1 MQHAHA
7 LMIETGEAE
16 ARSAEDHFHRAN
28 LFTKSG
34 QLTAALASYDQAI
47 AIKQSFAEAHFN
59 RGVVLRDLHRPEAA
73 LASYDQAIAIK
84 PDFAVAHFNRGIVLH
99 ELEHLSAALASYE
112 DAIRVQADHAEAYC
126 NRGIVLEEL
135 DQLEA
140 ALGSFNRA
148 IEIDPTMREAC
159 FNRGN
164 VLRRLRRF
172 EAALASYDQAIA
184 LDAGHAE
191 THYNRGNLLKEL
203 QRFDPALASYNQAIE
218 ISADYAEAYANRGN
232 LFCDA
237 KQYES
242 AIASYDDAL
251 ARTPNFIFLRGARL
265 HARMQICD
273 WTDFDEEV
281 ADLAARI
288 EGDEAASPPF
298 PLLAVLG
305 SARLQRKAAEI
316 WVREQCPAD
325 SSLPTIPRVA
335 AIPAA
340 AAQRIRIG
348 YFSADFR
355 QHPVSILAAELIE
368 THDRSRFEITAF
380 AFGPASDD
388 AMRTRLAGAFDR
400 FLEVQGRTDREIAL
414 LARELQIDIAVDLG
428 GFTQHCRPG
437 IFALRAAPLQVEF
450 LGYPGTLGAPYMDY
464 LVADPTLIPEH
475 SRAHYREQILYLPHT
490 ALPHDSQQPIAEQCL
505 SRRQA
510 ALPDSR
516 FVFCCFNNVAKITPD
531 TFAGWMRI
539 LSKVPGSVL
548 WLSATHP
555 TAQSNLRREA
565 MSRGV
570 EPQRLI
576 FAARLASLPEH
587 LARHRVADLFLDTLP
602 YNAHTTASDA
612 LWAGLPVLTQLGETF
627 AGRVAASLLS
637 AIDLP
642 ELITSSPAQYEALA
656 IDLATD
662 PQRLARLKERL
673 AQNRLST
680 PLFDT
685 RRYTQHLEDAFTIIH
700 TRHQAG
706 LPTADIVV
714 HTAERETPPCMP
726 RESGK
731 VIHHGG

>member
-1 MQHAHA
+1 MP
-7 LMIETGEAE
+7 
-16 ARSAEDHFHRAN
+16 RS
-28 LFTKSG
+28 KSRSPAT
-34 QLTAALASYDQAI
+34 QSQWAI
-47 AIKQSFAEAHFN
+47 Q
-59 RGVVLRDLHRPEAA
+59 
-73 LASYDQAIAIK
+73 Q
-84 PDFAVAHFNRGIVLH
+84 
-99 ELEHLSAALASYE
+99 
-112 DAIRVQADHAEAYC
+112 
-126 NRGIVLEEL
+126 
-135 DQLEA
+135 
-140 ALGSFNRA
+140 
-148 IEIDPTMREAC
+148 
-159 FNRGN
+159 GN
-164 VLRRLRRF
+164 
-172 EAALASYDQAIA
+172 
-184 LDAGHAE
+184 
-191 THYNRGNLLKEL
+191 
-203 QRFDPALASYNQAIE
+203 
-218 ISADYAEAYANRGN
+218 ADYLGMRYA
-232 LFCDA
+232 A
-237 KQYES
+237 
-242 AIASYDDAL
+242 AIASYDRAIALDPHQMEAYYNRGNAFAELQQYSAAVDSFGAAILLQPDCVPAYYNRGNALQALKQYAAAVENYDA
-251 ARTPNFIFLRGARL
+251 AIGREPAHANAYNNRGVALRDLKRCEAAVASFDSAVALKPDYADAYYNRGNSLRDLEQHAAAVASYDRAISLNANYADAYVDRGESLKDLGQFAAAIASFGRGIALKSRLKGLYGARL

-273 WTDFDEEV
+273 WTDFEEEV

-325 SSLPTIPRVA
+325 SALPTIPRVA

-685 RRYTQHLEDAFTIIH
+685 RRFTQHLEDAFTIIH

>member
-1 MQHAHA
+1 MP
-7 LMIETGEAE
+7 
-16 ARSAEDHFHRAN
+16 RS
-28 LFTKSG
+28 KSRSPAT
-34 QLTAALASYDQAI
+34 QSQWAI
-47 AIKQSFAEAHFN
+47 Q
-59 RGVVLRDLHRPEAA
+59 
-73 LASYDQAIAIK
+73 Q
-84 PDFAVAHFNRGIVLH
+84 
-99 ELEHLSAALASYE
+99 
-112 DAIRVQADHAEAYC
+112 
-126 NRGIVLEEL
+126 
-135 DQLEA
+135 
-140 ALGSFNRA
+140 
-148 IEIDPTMREAC
+148 
-159 FNRGN
+159 GN
-164 VLRRLRRF
+164 
-172 EAALASYDQAIA
+172 
-184 LDAGHAE
+184 
-191 THYNRGNLLKEL
+191 
-203 QRFDPALASYNQAIE
+203 
-218 ISADYAEAYANRGN
+218 ADYLGMRYA
-232 LFCDA
+232 A
-237 KQYES
+237 
-242 AIASYDDAL
+242 AIASYDRAIALDPHQMEAYYNRGNAFAELQQYSAAVDSFGAAILLQPDCVPAYYNRGNALQALKQYAAAVENYDA
-251 ARTPNFIFLRGARL
+251 AIGREPAHANAYNNRGVALRDLKRCEAAVASFDSAVALKPDYADAYYNRGNSLRDLEQHAAAVASYDRAISLNANYADAYVDRGESLKDLGQFAAAIASFGRGIALKSRLKGLYGARL

-316 WVREQCPAD
+316 LVREQCPAD
-325 SSLPTIPRVA
+325 SALPTIPRVA

-685 RRYTQHLEDAFTIIH
+685 RRFTQHLEDAFTIIH

-706 LPTADIVV
+706 LPTEHIWVNSQS
-714 HTAERETPPCMP
+714 PSQSSP
-726 RESGK
+726 RSGPTNFS
-731 VIHHGG
+731 

>member
-1 MQHAHA
+1 MP
-7 LMIETGEAE
+7 
-16 ARSAEDHFHRAN
+16 RS
-28 LFTKSG
+28 KSRSPAT
-34 QLTAALASYDQAI
+34 QSQWAI
-47 AIKQSFAEAHFN
+47 Q
-59 RGVVLRDLHRPEAA
+59 
-73 LASYDQAIAIK
+73 Q
-84 PDFAVAHFNRGIVLH
+84 
-99 ELEHLSAALASYE
+99 
-112 DAIRVQADHAEAYC
+112 
-126 NRGIVLEEL
+126 
-135 DQLEA
+135 
-140 ALGSFNRA
+140 
-148 IEIDPTMREAC
+148 
-159 FNRGN
+159 GN
-164 VLRRLRRF
+164 
-172 EAALASYDQAIA
+172 
-184 LDAGHAE
+184 
-191 THYNRGNLLKEL
+191 
-203 QRFDPALASYNQAIE
+203 
-218 ISADYAEAYANRGN
+218 ADYLGMRYA
-232 LFCDA
+232 A
-237 KQYES
+237 
-242 AIASYDDAL
+242 AIASYDRAIALDPHQMEAYYNRGNAFAELQQYSAAVDSFGAAILLQPDCVPAYYNRGNALQALKQYAAAVENYDA
-251 ARTPNFIFLRGARL
+251 AIGREPAHANAYNNRGVALRDLKRCEAAVASFDSAVALKPDYADAYYNRGNSLRDLEQHAAAVASYDRAISLNANYADAYVDRGESLKDLGQFAAAIASFGRGIALKSRLKGLYGARL

-273 WTDFDEEV
+273 WTDFEEEV

-325 SSLPTIPRVA
+325 SALPTIPRVA

-673 AQNRLST
+673 SQNRLST

-685 RRYTQHLEDAFTIIH
+685 RRFTQHLEDAFTIIH
-700 TRHQAG
+700 TRHQAA
-706 LPTADIVV
+706 LPTEHIWVNSQSQSQSS
-714 HTAERETPPCMP
+714 P
-726 RESGK
+726 RSGPTNFS
-731 VIHHGG
+731 